1 MLAGRGVLMTLSN
14 GLQPLTIFTDI
25 THGPKCA
32 STFFILEKVQ
42 RKHLKQLTLLLTS
55 SFAHY

>member
-32 STFFILEKVQ
+32 STFFILEKV
-42 RKHLKQLTLLLTS
+42 
-55 SFAHY
+55 